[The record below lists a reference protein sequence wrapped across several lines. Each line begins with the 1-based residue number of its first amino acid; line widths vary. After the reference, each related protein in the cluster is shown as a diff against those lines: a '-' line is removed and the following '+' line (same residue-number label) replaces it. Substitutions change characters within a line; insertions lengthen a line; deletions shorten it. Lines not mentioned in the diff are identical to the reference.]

1 MNLAQAVDTKAVIIT
16 ERWEITKITNSWAIL
31 DLKKCYQN
39 SSEAKIQIHVGQ
51 PSKTFQTVD
60 FAKPLYSRNNNFFI
74 SECDL
79 TRSGDIHGYETRGQY
94 SAGIHL
100 FSFLP
105 YKLLKGFRR

>member
-1 MNLAQAVDTKAVIIT
+1 MSDF
-16 ERWEITKITNSWAIL
+16 R
-31 DLKKCYQN
+31 LKKSYQN

-51 PSKTFQTVD
+51 PSKTVQSVD

-79 TRSGDIHGYETRGQY
+79 TRGCDIGLHGYEIRGQY

-105 YKLLKGFRR
+105 